1 MTGTT
6 VGKKKKWSSPHS
18 QQSSPKWSN
27 WVQSQKWQ
35 NDLCLFPRQTTQPHS
50 NPSLCPSH
58 WCQRSWSWQVLWRP
72 KRPSDGGSLSGSSV
86 HGILQGRIL
95 EWVAISFFRE
105 RLSRTNSKKKKKKKK
120 KVLFIIGDWNAKAG
134 NQEIFWVTG
143 KFGTVLQYNGGQ
155 RPTEF
160 FKRMHWS

>member
-1 MTGTT
+1 MTTISTT
-6 VGKKKKWSSPHS
+6 VGKNKKWSSPHS

-86 HGILQGRIL
+86 HGIFQSRVL
-95 EWVAISFFRE
+95 EWVAIAFSFR
-105 RLSRTNSKKKKKKKK
+105 
-120 KVLFIIGDWNAKAG
+120 
-134 NQEIFWVTG
+134 VTG
-143 KFGTVLQYNGGQ
+143 RGIDLDYSDVEWFALETNRDHSVIFEIASKYCVSD
-155 RPTEF
+155 F
-160 FKRMHWS
+160 FLLFYF